1 MKRYQ
6 SIKDKE
12 IADLLLAG
20 KVGIIPTDTIY
31 GIVAQASNEAAA
43 TRVLEVK
50 GRKYK
55 PGTLIAANLQQII
68 DLGIPRR
75 FLTAVDQFWPG
86 PVSVVVPVLGNKLTY
101 LYGGVMSLPVRIP
114 NPADLLN
121 LLIKTGP
128 LITTGANRPNKK
140 PANTIKEAIDIF
152 GSEIDFY
159 VDGGNL
165 ENRPPSTIIR
175 VIDDEIEVLRE
186 GAVEVTEWGIMKNK
200 IDD

>member
-20 KVGIIPTDTIY
+20 KVGIIPTDTVY
-31 GIVAQASNEAAA
+31 GIVAQASNKIAA
-43 TRVLEVK
+43 TKVLEVK

-55 PGTLIAANLQQII
+55 PGTLIAADIDQIVE
-68 DLGIPRR
+68 LGIPRR

-86 PVSVVVPVLGNKLTY
+86 PVSVVVPMVDDELTY
-101 LYGGVMSLPVRIP
+101 LHGGAMSLPVRIP
-114 NPADLLN
+114 NTSELLN

-128 LITTGANRPNKK
+128 LITTSANRPNKK
-140 PANTIKEAIDIF
+140 PANTIQEAVDIF

-159 VDGGNL
+159 VNGGDL
-165 ENRPPSTIIR
+165 IGRPPSTIIR
-175 VIDDEIEVLRE
+175 VVDDEIEVLRE
-186 GAVEVTEWGIMKNK
+186 GSVK
-200 IDD
+200 IDQNGMIIK

>member
-1 MKRYQ
+1 MKLFS

-12 IADLLLAG
+12 ISDLLLAG

-31 GIVAQASNEAAA
+31 GIVAQASNKVAASK
-43 TRVLEVK
+43 VLEVK

-55 PGTLIAANLQQII
+55 PGTLIAANLEQIV

-75 FLTAVDQFWPG
+75 FLTAVDQFWPR
-86 PVSVVVPVLGNKLTY
+86 PVSVVVPMIDDKLMY
-101 LYGGVMSLPVRIP
+101 LHGGAMSLPVRIP
-114 NPADLLN
+114 NPSGLLN

-128 LITTGANRPNKK
+128 LITTSANRPNNKS
-140 PANTIKEAIDIF
+140 ANTIQEAIDIF
-152 GSEIDFY
+152 GFGIDFY

-165 ENRPPSTIIR
+165 ENRPASTIIR

-186 GAVEVTEWGIMKNK
+186 GAVK
-200 IDD
+200 IDENGRIIE